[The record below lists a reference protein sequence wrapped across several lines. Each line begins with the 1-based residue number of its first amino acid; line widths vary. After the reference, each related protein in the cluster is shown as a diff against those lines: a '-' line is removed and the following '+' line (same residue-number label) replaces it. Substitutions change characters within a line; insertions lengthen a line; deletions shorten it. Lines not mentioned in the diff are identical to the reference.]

1 MTYREYCKSNLGY
14 EVITTYWDDFS
25 IAERFGKYAI
35 LDTYKRALL
44 NKNYKMLTELCMV
57 LNHKI
62 WFLYETNEALA
73 RVYDE
78 LWKKCDNYLMKN
90 LKGQELEYYI
100 RTTD

>member
-1 MTYREYCKSNLGY
+1 MTYKEYCKNNLGY

-25 IAERFGKYAI
+25 IAECFGKNAI
-35 LDTYKRALL
+35 LDTYKRALY
-44 NKNYKMLTELCMV
+44 NKDYKMLTELCMV